1 MTPGLA
7 SHHPT
12 NLVTVNILV
21 FKLQKWW
28 PLSPAFAP
36 RHHRH
41 RGTHKTVYRQTAGSL
56 AGRSGTGF
64 ALPWLSVLL
73 PFLELRSQVWLEGES
88 CRRGKQT
95 LWVRLGFP
103 GQEAQASC
111 SSLF

>member
-1 MTPGLA
+1 M
-7 SHHPT
+7 
-12 NLVTVNILV
+12 TVNILV

-41 RGTHKTVYRQTAGSL
+41 HGTHKTVYRQAAGSL